1 VDAQTNALSRS
12 QLPLPARRVDAHGRA
27 HVHWHEV
34 LSLAAP
40 MIANNAIQAVLNL
53 TDTWFIGRISTDAL
67 AAMGSVQWLTFVAIM
82 LFGGVGLA
90 VQTVVAQAFGARRYR
105 RASQATWMGLWATFA
120 TVPLFLGLAYAGQ
133 YMLTPFG
140 IDQKVAAL
148 AVQFW
153 QPRLEGACL
162 AVATWAILGFF
173 NGIGKPRVAFWITLA
188 DALLNIVLNQIFIFN
203 LKMGIAGSAWAT
215 NCAML
220 IGVATALIVFLSAR
234 YQRQYRSLL
243 TWRLRVPLLW
253 TQLKLGFP
261 MGLMIAADMVGVAL
275 FQLMQVRVSAV
286 DGAVT
291 QIVIMLT
298 SIAYM
303 PAVGVA
309 LAGTTLVGQSIG
321 AGDRQWADRI
331 GTAIIKLATGYMAA
345 AGLALGLAGPWLLP
359 LFVSSNDPQ
368 SVNVIALGISV
379 IWIGG
384 AYQLFDGLNIASG
397 CCLRGAGD
405 TTIPAILVI
414 VLSWFIF
421 VPIAHMATFTEKNG
435 WFHGLPQ
442 LGFGAIGGWVALLFY
457 IVLLG
462 LTMLWRWRARA
473 WQKITIA

>member
-1 VDAQTNALSRS
+1 MPRS
-12 QLPLPARRVDAHGRA
+12 DVLLPGQRVDSRGNI
-27 HVHWHEV
+27 HVHWRAV
-34 LSLAAP
+34 LLLAAP

-53 TDTWFIGRISTDAL
+53 TDTWFIGRISTNAL

-120 TVPLFLGLAYAGQ
+120 TVPLFAVFAYSGKFLLPLFGLDPEITGLA
-133 YMLTPFG
+133 L
-140 IDQKVAAL
+140 
-148 AVQFW
+148 QFW
-153 QPRLEGACL
+153 EPRLYGAFL
-162 AVATWAILGFF
+162 AVAAWAVLGFF
-173 NGIGKPRVAFWITLA
+173 NGIGKPRI
-188 DALLNIVLNQIFIFN
+188 ALWVTILSVTLNIVLNQLFIFEW
-203 LKMGIAGSAWAT
+203 KMGIRGSAWAT

-220 IGVATALIVFLSAR
+220 IGTSAGLIVFLASR
-234 YQRQYRSLL
+234 YQAQFRSRL
-243 TWRLRVPLLW
+243 TWRPNLALLTSQW
-253 TQLKLGFP
+253 QLGFP
-261 MGLMIAADMVGVAL
+261 MGLMIAADMVGIAL

-291 QIVIMLT
+291 QIVVMLT

-303 PAVGVA
+303 PAVGTA

-321 AGDRQWADRI
+321 SGDREWAFRI
-331 GTAIIKLATGYMAA
+331 GTAIIKLATGYMAC
-345 AGLALGLAGPWLLP
+345 AGLFLGLAGPWLLP
-359 LFVSSNDPQ
+359 LFVSGHDAQ
-368 SVNVIALGISV
+368 SMDVVALGISV

-405 TTIPAILVI
+405 ATIPALLVI

-421 VPIAHMATFTEKNG
+421 VPIAHMATFNGDNG
-435 WFHGLPQ
+435 WVRGLPQ
-442 LGFGAIGGWVALLFY
+442 FGFGAIGGWWALLIY

-473 WQKITIA
+473 WQKITIQ